1 MAANYAAETVT
12 SVYHWNEKLFSFRTT
27 RDPGFR
33 FRNGEFVMLGLEGEQ
48 KPVVRAYSI
57 ASTNYEEELEFLS
70 IKVPDGQ
77 LTSRL
82 QHVQPGDRILISR
95 KPTGTLVLDDLRPG
109 RRLFLLATGT
119 GLAPFLSLIK
129 DFDTYEQFD
138 QVILFHGVRYVSDVN
153 MLLAAL
159 VLMFVFF
166 FGPTDFIMAVL
177 TNAIGDYFDNM
188 IGMSLVMSPYTGDDW
203 VERWTIFYWAWGLS
217 WAPFVGSFIARISRG
232 RTVREFVLGVIGV
245 PVLLSMVW
253 FATFGGS
260 ALYFELFE
268 GAAIGDMVASELSS
282 ALFLTLES
290 LPGADIL
297 GVVILVLIVL
307 FVVTSANSATFVLG
321 MFASRGVLA
330 PSRLMRLTWGLIQV
344 LVAGLLL
351 LSGGL
356 GALRTISIV
365 AAFPFMLLMI
375 FMAASLLKALRAEI
389 RQKELHDAIMY
400 ERLQRLIDAEDAA
413 AQPSEDADSR

>member
-138 QVILFHGVRYVSDVN
+138 QVILFHGVRYVSELAYRRYITETLPNDEIFGEMVRGQLRYYPAVTREEFPHRGRVTDLIRN
-153 MLLAAL
+153 GQLFEDLGIEPLDPATDRAMVCGNPAMLSDTCSLL
-159 VLMFVFF
+159 DSKGMTISPRR
-166 FGPTDFIMAVL
+166 GEQ
-177 TNAIGDYFDNM
+177 GDYLIERAF
-188 IGMSLVMSPYTGDDW
+188 
-203 VERWTIFYWAWGLS
+203 VER
-217 WAPFVGSFIARISRG
+217 
-232 RTVREFVLGVIGV
+232 
-245 PVLLSMVW
+245 
-253 FATFGGS
+253 
-260 ALYFELFE
+260 
-268 GAAIGDMVASELSS
+268 
-282 ALFLTLES
+282 
-290 LPGADIL
+290 
-297 GVVILVLIVL
+297 
-307 FVVTSANSATFVLG
+307 
-321 MFASRGVLA
+321 
-330 PSRLMRLTWGLIQV
+330 
-344 LVAGLLL
+344 
-351 LSGGL
+351 
-356 GALRTISIV
+356 
-365 AAFPFMLLMI
+365 
-375 FMAASLLKALRAEI
+375 
-389 RQKELHDAIMY
+389 
-400 ERLQRLIDAEDAA
+400 
-413 AQPSEDADSR
+413 